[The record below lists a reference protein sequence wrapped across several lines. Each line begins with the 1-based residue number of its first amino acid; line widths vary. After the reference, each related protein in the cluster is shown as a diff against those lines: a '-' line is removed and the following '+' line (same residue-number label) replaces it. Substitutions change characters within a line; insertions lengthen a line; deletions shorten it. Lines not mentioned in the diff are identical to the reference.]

1 MPLSSE
7 ARGRVAT
14 ARPWLNGFTEVAQKR
29 SDAEFELVDIKD
41 FNLPL
46 LDEAM
51 PPIMGQYSKPHTKAW
66 AAKIGTF
73 DAYVFVTPEYNH
85 GISGALKNAID
96 FLFAEWNNKAAGFVS
111 YGGASGARA
120 VEQLRLVLA
129 EVQMATVRLQVLL
142 SMYSDFENFSVFKPD
157 SRKETSVNEMLDQL
171 VAWGGALKPLRKN
184 IRRHLMEIG
193 VDSFVAATVDAA
205 GRAVDPARHL
215 SELLEAIT
223 LADEVGLDVFG
234 IGEHH
239 RREFLDSAPTMI
251 LAAAAARTRR
261 IRLTSAVT
269 VLSAADP
276 VRVFQEFATLD
287 LLSNGRAEIV
297 AGRGSFIEAFP
308 LFGLEL
314 EDYDSLFAEKL
325 DLLLNIRE
333 NTHVHWSGKHRAPL
347 TGQGVY
353 PRPLQNPLPVW
364 LGVGGTPSSFVRAGM
379 LGLPLMV
386 AIIGGEPHRFRP
398 LIDRYRE
405 AGLRAGHSPDQ
416 LKVGI
421 HSLGYV
427 ADSSTKAEDEFFPG
441 YARSFSEIGRE
452 RGWPPVT
459 RAHFDALLGPTGALL
474 VGDPE
479 TVAEKILRVN
489 ESLGGISRLTFQMSV
504 AALPHAKM
512 LRAIELL
519 GTDVAPMVRNSLA
532 SSQPQRVLPT
542 VDRLAAANCAHSPTL
557 TTQERIS

>member
-1 MPLSSE
+1 MQIGIDSFAAAISDPVTGETLTPSE
-7 ARGRVAT
+7 RLR
-14 ARPWLNGFTEVAQKR
+14 R
-29 SDAEFELVDIKD
+29 
-41 FNLPL
+41 L
-46 LDEAM
+46 LDE
-51 PPIMGQYSKPHTKAW
+51 I
-66 AAKIGTF
+66 
-73 DAYVFVTPEYNH
+73 E
-85 GISGALKNAID
+85 
-96 FLFAEWNNKAAGFVS
+96 
-111 YGGASGARA
+111 
-120 VEQLRLVLA
+120 
-129 EVQMATVRLQVLL
+129 
-142 SMYSDFENFSVFKPD
+142 
-157 SRKETSVNEMLDQL
+157 
-171 VAWGGALKPLRKN
+171 
-184 IRRHLMEIG
+184 
-193 VDSFVAATVDAA
+193 
-205 GRAVDPARHL
+205 
-215 SELLEAIT
+215 
-223 LADEVGLDVFG
+223 LADKVGLDVFG

-239 RREFLDSAPTMI
+239 RPEFLDSAPPII
-251 LAAAAARTRR
+251 LAAAAARTKR

-276 VRVFQEFATLD
+276 VRVFQQFATLD

-325 DLLLNIRE
+325 DLLLNIHE

-353 PRPLQNPLPVW
+353 PRPLQDPLPVW
-364 LGVGGTPSSFVRAGM
+364 LGVGGTPGSFIRAGM

-405 AGLRAGHSPDQ
+405 TGLRAGHSPDQ

-427 ADSSTKAEDEFFPG
+427 ADGASKAANEFFPG
-441 YARSFSEIGRE
+441 YARSFSEIGKE

-479 TVAEKILRVN
+479 TVAEKILGVN

-504 AALPHAKM
+504 ADLPHAKLM
-512 LRAIELL
+512 HAIELL
-519 GTDVAPMVRNSLA
+519 GTRVAPLVRTALAFETAASPLLTNS
-532 SSQPQRVLPT
+532 PY
-542 VDRLAAANCAHSPTL
+542 
-557 TTQERIS
+557 